1 MWQGDGVG
9 HQHMRRPRNGAIQD
23 TLPIDL
29 PIHRTRTAVSSRT
42 RVPPLSDITDL
53 VLDFHRAF
61 GLPRQ
66 SEPSLDVSAGTAA
79 LRLRLLAEEVQE
91 LGDAVT
97 DNDLVAIADAL
108 ADIAYVVFGTAVTYG
123 IDLDAVVRE
132 VHRANM
138 SKLDD
143 RGRPLLRHDGKVL
156 KSARYTPPAVA
167 TVLALQPRLF

>member
-1 MWQGDGVG
+1 MGNQGTRG
-9 HQHMRRPRNGAIQD
+9 RRSPVIQD
-23 TLPIDL
+23 TLAIDL
-29 PIHRTRTAVSSRT
+29 PLHRGRTTSGTRTRL
-42 RVPPLSDITDL
+42 PPLSDITDL

-61 GLPRQ
+61 GLPRNP
-66 SEPSLDVSAGTAA
+66 EPSLDVDPDIAA

-91 LGDAVT
+91 LGAAV
-97 DNDLVAIADAL
+97 DDSDLVAIADAL
-108 ADIAYVVFGTAVTYG
+108 ADITYVVFGTAVTYG

-156 KSARYTPPAVA
+156 KSVRYAPPDVS
-167 TVLALQPRLF
+167 TVLAVQPRLF

>member
-1 MWQGDGVG
+1 MG
-9 HQHMRRPRNGAIQD
+9 HQGTRGRRSGVIQD

-29 PIHRTRTAVSSRT
+29 PIHRTRAAPSTRT

-61 GLPRQ
+61 ALPRH
-66 SEPSLDVSAGTAA
+66 SDPSLDVRADIAA

-91 LGDAVT
+91 LRDAV
-97 DNDLVAIADAL
+97 DKSDLIAIADAL
-108 ADIAYVVFGTAVTYG
+108 ADITYVVFGTAVTYG

-132 VHRANM
+132 VHRSNM

-143 RGRPLLRHDGKVL
+143 QGRPLLRHDGKVL
-156 KSARYTPPAVA
+156 KSARYTPPDIA
-167 TVLALQPRLF
+167 TVLAVQPRLF